1 MIITSARKSSQSAAL
16 TYLVIGHEAP
26 CEDANFLVKWNLID
40 TAWQVGAVSVNN
52 VLEVLAEAHV
62 KRLQIDLALH
72 DLQQP
77 VELVDSQVL
86 NDSLRHSCDLLL
98 RRRLGQSLIDKV
110 SVDLLQGRMTP
121 VDQVA

>member
-26 CEDANFLVKWNLID
+26 SEDANLLIKRNLID

-52 VLEVLAEAHV
+52 VLEVLAEANV

-72 DLQQP
+72 NLQQP
-77 VELVDSQVL
+77 VELIDSQVL
-86 NDSLRHSCDLLL
+86 NDSL
-98 RRRLGQSLIDKV
+98 
-110 SVDLLQGRMTP
+110 
-121 VDQVA
+121 